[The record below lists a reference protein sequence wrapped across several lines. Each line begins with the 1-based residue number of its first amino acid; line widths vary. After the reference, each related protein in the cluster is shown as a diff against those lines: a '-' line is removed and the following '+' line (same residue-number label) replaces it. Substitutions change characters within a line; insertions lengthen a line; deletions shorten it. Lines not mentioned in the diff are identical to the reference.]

1 MYSIEK
7 NNVEFECYI
16 GSDLP
21 SSFMNAIIFKCR
33 SKLIDKSY
41 KPNWNDVRVVRAMLA
56 MAAQALQNPTMT
68 HVLFCTESCIPIATM
83 DETIQVLQHGTS
95 FVSAYGRD
103 SSNTTRFDERT

>member
-1 MYSIEK
+1 
-7 NNVEFECYI
+7 VEFEYYPC
-16 GSDLP
+16 SDHAL
-21 SSFMNAIIFKCR
+21 SFIDGTIFLYIFKCR